1 MIVPVLMVIFLG
13 TFDAGRAIGTYL
25 KVRAATFALLSITN
39 QYSTIQSADMTTITG
54 ASSAVL
60 APYPADPLVITITQI
75 AIDNSGNATVSWSY
89 SHGGTAHTQG
99 SAITIPSTLA
109 AVHNSY
115 LIFAEM
121 SYTFAPMYGYF
132 SAGTIS
138 LSDNLY
144 SVPRSNT
151 CINYPPQNVTTCT

>member
-60 APYPADPLVITITQI
+60 APYPEI
-75 AIDNSGNATVSWSY
+75 
-89 SHGGTAHTQG
+89 
-99 SAITIPSTLA
+99 
-109 AVHNSY
+109 
-115 LIFAEM
+115 
-121 SYTFAPMYGYF
+121 
-132 SAGTIS
+132 
-138 LSDNLY
+138 
-144 SVPRSNT
+144 RSS
-151 CINYPPQNVTTCT
+151 